1 MSQSSAMPLTSIS
14 PLSRSIVSLVKVK
27 PPVGLP
33 VRPDKISLKGC
44 VFFGYHG
51 DFTAF
56 LPEEERALGAALLK
70 VSLHA

>member
-1 MSQSSAMPLTSIS
+1 MPLIRIP
-14 PLSRSIVSLVKVK
+14 PLTRSIISLAKVK
-27 PPVGLP
+27 PPIGLP
-33 VRPDKISLKGC
+33 VRPDKIKLRGC

>member
-1 MSQSSAMPLTSIS
+1 MPVTRVFLLT
-14 PLSRSIVSLVKVK
+14 RSIVSSAEVK
-27 PPVGLP
+27 PPIGLP
-33 VRPDKISLKGC
+33 VRPDTVKLKGC
-44 VFFGYHG
+44 LFFGYHG